1 MNPIQQLLANLFA
14 DPYST
19 ADFMHGPMALA
30 QRSLPAVVIGVRGAA
45 AEGMRELGVGEYL
58 NALYRLERPLDRR
71 ALR

>member
-14 DPYST
+14 HPYST
-19 ADFMHGPMALA
+19 ADFI
-30 QRSLPAVVIGVRGAA
+30 VISVRGAA

>member
-19 ADFMHGPMALA
+19 ADFI
-30 QRSLPAVVIGVRGAA
+30 VIGVRGAA